1 VIVAE
6 ATWPKLSS
14 TTYFTGVAVPANVG
28 NGLNVTTPVVVLT
41 VYVPSPETV
50 NVVNVQV
57 WRFVSVFDEQKRTE
71 VASNVAPVA
80 AASPVSTSI
89 T

>member
-6 ATWPKLSS
+6 ATWPKPSS

-28 NGLNVTTPVVVLT
+28 NGSNVTTPVDELT

-50 NVVNVQV
+50 KVVNVQV
-57 WRFVSVFDEQKRTE
+57 WRFVSVFNEQNRTE
-71 VASNVAPVA
+71 VVSNVAPVA
-80 AASPVSTSI
+80 AASPMRTSI